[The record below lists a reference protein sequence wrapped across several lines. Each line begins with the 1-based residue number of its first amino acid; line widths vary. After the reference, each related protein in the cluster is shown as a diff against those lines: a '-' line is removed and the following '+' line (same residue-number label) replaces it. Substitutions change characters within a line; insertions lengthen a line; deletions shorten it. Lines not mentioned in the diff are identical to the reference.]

1 MRADRKKSYAPNA
14 KRSTLHTMSSAR
26 VVITGLGAVSPLGLT
41 VGDMWGGLCSGRCGI
56 SEITAFDPV
65 GFSCKLAGQ
74 VPDYRIQQY
83 VPKTYR
89 KAVKLMS
96 RDIELAVIAANEAL
110 TDSGLITKGIDPENV
125 NIDPTRVAINLG
137 AGLISC
143 DLVELAPAV
152 AASTTDG
159 KFDIRKWGKEG
170 LELVTP
176 LWLLKYLPNM
186 LACHIGIIH
195 DIQGPSN
202 SITCAEASAHLA
214 IGEASQIIARGGSDI
229 ALAGGAEAKVNPIVM
244 IRQCLL
250 QRATSENNNAPASS
264 CRPFDAD
271 AKGAVFGEGAGVLI
285 LENLKN
291 AKRRDAKIYAE
302 VAGVGQSNNINPA
315 YEHLE
320 PDGKG
325 IQIAIEKAMADAQI
339 EAEDLD
345 LIVPHGTGIAAD
357 DLAEAGAIEAA
368 LGEAATKVAVWPT
381 KSMLSNTGAASGAL
395 DVIAAVCAMA
405 DGTIPAAR
413 NCDRKA
419 DGCNLNIVKHQKQA
433 NIRYALCSSY
443 TYGGQ
448 TAAVVLKN
456 FDGKTVN

>member
-1 MRADRKKSYAPNA
+1 
-14 KRSTLHTMSSAR
+14 MSSAR
-26 VVITGLGAVSPLGLT
+26 VVITGLGAISPLGLT
-41 VGDMWGGLCSGRCGI
+41 VTHLWDGLSAGGCGI
-56 SEITAFDPV
+56 NKITAFDPV

-74 VPDYRIQQY
+74 VPDYKIQQY

-89 KAVKLMS
+89 KATKLMS
-96 RDIELAVIAANEAL
+96 RDIELAIVAADEAIRS
-110 TDSGLITKGIDPENV
+110 SGLVTKGTDPENV
-125 NIDPTRVAINLG
+125 NVDPTRMAINLG

-143 DLVELAPAV
+143 DLVELAPSV
-152 AASTTDG
+152 AASITDG
-159 KFDIRKWGKEG
+159 RFDIRKWGKDG
-170 LELVTP
+170 FELVTP

-202 SITCAEASAHLA
+202 TITCAEAAAHLA
-214 IGEASQIIARGGSDI
+214 ISEAAQIIARGGAVY

-250 QRATSENNNAPASS
+250 KRTTSENNNDPAAA

-271 AKGAVFGEGAGVLI
+271 AKGAVFGEAAGIVI
-285 LENLKN
+285 LESLEN
-291 AKRRDAKIYAE
+291 AKARGAKIYAE
-302 VAGVGQSNNINPA
+302 AAGVGQSNNINPA

-325 IQIAIEKAMADAQI
+325 IQIAIKKAMADAQI
-339 EAEDLD
+339 EPEDLD
-345 LIVPHGTGIAAD
+345 LIIPHGTGIADD
-357 DLAEAGAIEAA
+357 DLAEAKAIEAA
-368 LGEAATKVAVWPT
+368 LGEAAVKTPAWPT

-395 DVIAAVCAMA
+395 DVIAAVCAMNE
-405 DGTIPAAR
+405 GKIPAAK

-419 DGCNLNIVKHQKQA
+419 NGCNLNIVKQPQQTK
-433 NIRYALCSSY
+433 IRYALCCSY

-448 TAAVVLKN
+448 TAALVLKQP
-456 FDGKTVN
+456 D